1 MQAAMG
7 RPRRAPAFDVVHRA
21 LRISNM
27 RCFAMLSRSVL
38 LALAAGMMSLAAP
51 RPLAV
56 AQAPQRV
63 IAGYLFVGNSAADV
77 SDTDATRLTHIN
89 YAFANIRDGEVVEGF
104 ASDADNFRRLRELRQ
119 RHPGLRVLVAVGGW
133 TWSGGFS
140 DAALT
145 AASRDRFVRSAVAFV
160 QRHDLD
166 GLDIDWE
173 YPGLPGNGNVN
184 RPQDKQ
190 NFTALMAALRAG
202 LDDLGRHRN
211 RKYLLTFAAGA
222 FPRFIE
228 HTELAQVAASIDWV
242 NLMTYDFRVA
252 AVDPIAGHHAN
263 LFDHPDDDKH
273 RSGDAA
279 VRDFMA
285 AGVPVDKLVLG
296 VPFYGRGWM
305 DVRADRNGL
314 YQPGVPLV
322 DAAGLSYA
330 RIAAELV
337 GKDGYERHWDATAQ
351 QPYLWN
357 ASRRIF
363 IAYDDP
369 ESARRKA
376 RYVVEKGLA
385 GVMYWQ
391 HGSDRSGVLLE
402 ALHQGL
408 RSVNP

>member
-1 MQAAMG
+1 
-7 RPRRAPAFDVVHRA
+7 
-21 LRISNM
+21 
-27 RCFAMLSRSVL
+27 MLIRSIV
-38 LALAAGMMSLAAP
+38 
-51 RPLAV
+51 LAV
-56 AQAPQRV
+56 IAGIASLGAPHSPALVQPATRV
-63 IAGYLFVGNSAADV
+63 IAGYLFVGNAPADV
-77 SDTDATRLTHIN
+77 SDVDASRLTHIN
-89 YAFANIRDGEVVEGF
+89 YAFANLRDGEVVEGF
-104 ASDADNFRRLRELRQ
+104 ASDAENFRRLRELRQ
-119 RHPGLRVLVAVGGW
+119 RHPHLRVLVAVGGW

-145 AASRDRFVRSAVAFV
+145 VASRERFVRSAVAFV

-173 YPGLPGNGNVN
+173 YPGLPGNGNTH
-184 RPQDKQ
+184 RPDDKA
-190 NFTALMAALRAG
+190 NFTAMMAALRAG
-202 LDDLGRHRN
+202 LDDLGRRTG

-252 AVDPIAGHHAN
+252 AVDPVAGHHAN
-263 LFDHPDDDKH
+263 LFDHPDDEKR

-279 VRDFMA
+279 VREFLA
-285 AGVPVDKLVLG
+285 AGVPAAKLVLG

-314 YQPGVPLV
+314 YQPGVPLI
-322 DAAGLSYA
+322 DAKGLTYA
-330 RIAAELV
+330 RLAADLV
-337 GKDGYERHWDATAQ
+337 GRDGYERHWDATAQ

-369 ESARRKA
+369 ESVRRKA
-376 RYVVEKGLA
+376 QYVVERGLA

-391 HGSDRSGVLLE
+391 HGSDRTGTLLQALYE
-402 ALHQGL
+402 SLHQGSTI
-408 RSVNP
+408 R

>member
-1 MQAAMG
+1 
-7 RPRRAPAFDVVHRA
+7 
-21 LRISNM
+21 
-27 RCFAMLSRSVL
+27 MLSRSVV
-38 LALAAGMMSLAAP
+38 LAVIAGMAALGAARSP
-51 RPLAV
+51 AIQPPA
-56 AQAPQRV
+56 ARV
-63 IAGYLFVGNSAADV
+63 VAGYLFAGNAVADV
-77 SDTDATRLTHIN
+77 SDADATRLTHIN
-89 YAFANIRDGEVVEGF
+89 YAFANLRDGEVVEGF
-104 ASDADNFRRLRELRQ
+104 PSDADNFRRLRELRQ
-119 RHPGLRVLVAVGGW
+119 RHPDLRLLVAVGGW

-145 AASRDRFVRSAVAFV
+145 VASRDRFVRSAVAFV
-160 QRHDLD
+160 QQHDLD

-173 YPGLPGNGNVN
+173 YPGLPGNGNIH
-184 RPQDKQ
+184 RAEDKE
-190 NFTALMAALRAG
+190 NFTALMGALRAG
-202 LDDLGRHRN
+202 LDDLGRGRN

-228 HTELAQVAASIDWV
+228 HTELARVSASIDWV

-252 AVDPIAGHHAN
+252 AVDPVAGHHAN

-273 RSGDAA
+273 RSGDSA
-279 VRDFMA
+279 VKEFLA
-285 AGVPVDKLVLG
+285 AGVPAAKLVLG

-305 DVRADRNGL
+305 DVRAERNGL

-322 DAAGLSYA
+322 DAGGLSYG

-337 GKDGYERHWDATAQ
+337 DKDGYERHWDAIAQ

-369 ESARRKA
+369 ESVRRKA
-376 RYVVEKGLA
+376 RYVIERGLG

-391 HGSDRSGVLLE
+391 HGSDRTGTLLQALHE
-402 ALHQGL
+402 AL
-408 RSVNP
+408 RTDSAMR

>member
-1 MQAAMG
+1 
-7 RPRRAPAFDVVHRA
+7 
-21 LRISNM
+21 
-27 RCFAMLSRSVL
+27 MLSRSIV
-38 LALAAGMMSLAAP
+38 
-51 RPLAV
+51 LAV
-56 AQAPQRV
+56 IAGIASLGAPHSPTLAQPATRV
-63 IAGYLFVGNSAADV
+63 IAGYLFVGNAPADV
-77 SDTDATRLTHIN
+77 SDVDASRLTHIN
-89 YAFANIRDGEVVEGF
+89 YAFANLRDGEVVEGF
-104 ASDADNFRRLRELRQ
+104 ASDTENFRRLRELRQ
-119 RHPGLRVLVAVGGW
+119 RHPHLRVLVAVGGW

-145 AASRDRFVRSAVAFV
+145 VASRERFVRSAVAFV

-173 YPGLPGNGNVN
+173 YPGLPGNGNTH
-184 RPQDKQ
+184 RPEDKA
-190 NFTALMAALRAG
+190 NFTAMMAALRAG
-202 LDDLGRHRN
+202 LDDLGRRTG
-211 RKYLLTFAAGA
+211 RRYLLTFAAGA

-252 AVDPIAGHHAN
+252 AVDPVAGHHAN
-263 LFDHPDDDKH
+263 LFDHPDDEKR

-279 VRDFMA
+279 VREFLA
-285 AGVPVDKLVLG
+285 AGVPAAKLVLG

-314 YQPGVPLV
+314 YQPGVPLT
-322 DAAGLSYA
+322 DTKGLTYA
-330 RIAAELV
+330 RLAADLV
-337 GKDGYERHWDATAQ
+337 GKDGYERHWDPTAQ

-369 ESARRKA
+369 ESVRRKA
-376 RYVVEKGLA
+376 QYVVERGLA

-391 HGSDRSGVLLE
+391 HGSDRTGTLLQ
-402 ALHQGL
+402 ALHESLQQGSTI
-408 RSVNP
+408 R